1 MKSLGSD
8 GALLLVFDDPNAY
21 AYVEENRSGCRDAL
35 VAAMEEQTGKTVGLE
50 IRLNESGQ
58 PGEEIYPDLGELIQ
72 FEIEDEDF

>member
-1 MKSLGSD
+1 M
-8 GALLLVFDDPNAY
+8 
-21 AYVEENRSGCRDAL
+21 
-35 VAAMEEQTGKTVGLE
+35 AAMEEQTGKTVGLE